1 MINLKNINTE
11 KLLKPALI
19 VVASV
24 AFLSIVFWFFEEK
37 SVRDYDDI
45 TSLGRI
51 RVLTDNSS
59 IGFRVDG
66 DSVYGFQYE
75 IVKAFAARAGVE
87 LEISENDDSRESME
101 ELMAGEYDIVAA
113 MLPQTSDYVDK
124 VLFTIPLQVN
134 RQMLVQRK
142 DSAGLVTKQFDLAG
156 DTISLPRNSPYKML
170 IDHLSDDI
178 ADTIYTAELKNTTT
192 DVAVK
197 MVADGIIRY
206 TICSER
212 MSKKMMLNYPQLDIS
227 VPVGFQQENVW
238 MVNKKAT
245 MLQKKLNEFLTDFI
259 GSSEYWELYRK
270 YY

>member
-1 MINLKNINTE
+1 ME

-19 VVASV
+19 VVALV
-24 AFLSIVFWFFEEK
+24 AFLSIVFYILDEK

-45 TSLGRI
+45 AELGRI

-75 IVKAFAARAGVE
+75 IIKAFAVKMGVE
-87 LEISENDDSRESME
+87 LEISENDDSRESMDD
-101 ELMAGEYDIVAA
+101 LMAGSYDIIAS
-113 MLPQTSDYVDK
+113 MQPQIAEYAEK
-124 VLFTIPLQVN
+124 VLFTKPLQVN

-142 DSAGLVTKQFDLAG
+142 DSVGFVRKQYELAG

-170 IDHLSDDI
+170 VDHLSDDI
-178 ADTIYTAELKNTTT
+178 ADTIYTSDLKNTTA

-197 MVADGIIRY
+197 MVAEGIIRY

-212 MSKKMMLNYPQLDIS
+212 MSKKMIQAYPQLDIS
-227 VPVGFQQENVW
+227 LPVGFQQECVW
-238 MVNKKAT
+238 VVNINAT
-245 MLQKKLNEFLTDFI
+245 ILQKKLNEFLTDYI
-259 GSSEYWELYRK
+259 GSSEYWKLYRK